1 MEAGIQILQKAED
14 AKLYKDLIIQLNKDF
29 LRAGIAD
36 QFGEDV
42 SAEALVRNLTASLY
56 ATIVSDFEVYLN
68 LLYTIDVSESKI
80 KKLPQ
85 QEVHEFA
92 LAVSE
97 LILEREFMKVFLK
110 IETNKRLYGAGVDEV
125 IIFK

>member
-1 MEAGIQILQKAED
+1 MEAGIQILQKAEA

-36 QFGEDV
+36 QFGEKLTP
-42 SAEALVRNLTASLY
+42 EALVRNLTATLY
-56 ATIVSDFEVYLN
+56 TTIVSDFEAYLN
-68 LLYTIDVSESKI
+68 LLYVIDVSESKI

-92 LAVSE
+92 LAVSA
-97 LILEREFMKVFLK
+97 LILEREFVKVS
-110 IETNKRLYGAGVDEV
+110 
-125 IIFK
+125 FKNRNE